1 MRRINRLLCGLLTG
15 ILSLTASSASAVTSE
30 EQADRIQQVY
40 AFILDFRSNAAP
52 LPEESGTFVLQADA
66 LLMPEIDNRVGAK
79 SEPVDTLPLVPRL
92 RGRYHL
98 PWGLAL
104 GVAGSPGIPTG
115 SQTATFAQGE
125 LGWRGQT
132 GNLLVGARASLSSW
146 KIVGAMTTKEYDDTF
161 EIQQNNM
168 DLRLGWNLG
177 GWIPY
182 AGYGSGNQDLS
193 LLIGED
199 DVLLRLPDQSFSYQ
213 FVGLELRWSEW
224 DFVVEQHQTED
235 FLQHIQ
241 FSVKRRF

>member
-1 MRRINRLLCGLLTG
+1 MHPINRFLCALLLGG
-15 ILSLTASSASAVTSE
+15 LSLTASSAQAVTSE

-40 AFILDFRSNAAP
+40 SFILDFRSNAAP
-52 LPEESGTFVLQADA
+52 LPEESGTLDLQADL

-79 SEPVDTLPLVPRL
+79 NEPVDTLPVVPRL

-98 PWGLAL
+98 PFGLVL
-104 GVAGSPGIPTG
+104 GLAGSPGIPTG
-115 SQTATFAQGE
+115 SQTATFWQGE
-125 LGWRGQT
+125 LDWRGRA
-132 GNLLVGARASLSSW
+132 GNLVFGGRTSLSSW
-146 KIVGAMTTKEYDDTF
+146 KVVGAMTTKEYDDTF
-161 EIQQNNM
+161 RIEQNNL
-168 DLRLGWNLG
+168 DGRVGWDLG

-182 AGYGSGNQDLS
+182 AGYGTGQQDLS

-199 DVLLRLPDQSFSYQ
+199 DVLLELKDQSFAYQ
-213 FVGLELRWSEW
+213 FIGLELRWSDW